1 MIASHVSHAV
11 HVTRH
16 TASQVCCLCTPDRF
30 MTSRW
35 RYHQPIALNPLGNH
49 NFIIVTLR
57 YSLLQL
63 PRNPLLLRRKYGS
76 LPSYVLK
83 SESPAAVSVAASAAS
98 AAAAAA
104 KIILMNQITSD
115 FHNTFGI
122 HLGITFAHH
131 TQPAHARVTRD
142 SSADINGLC
151 MSNTSYFKQLPR
163 INFTGDARAARLFHL
178 NILLP
183 FSRVYTLLV
192 ALCMRCAF

>member
-1 MIASHVSHAV
+1 
-11 HVTRH
+11 
-16 TASQVCCLCTPDRF
+16 

-63 PRNPLLLRRKYGS
+63 PRNPLLLHRKYGS

-83 SESPAAVSVAASAAS
+83 SESPAAASVAASAASAAS

-104 KIILMNQITSD
+104 AAAKLILMNQITSD

-131 TQPAHARVTRD
+131 THPAHARVTRD
-142 SSADINGLC
+142 SLADINGLC

-183 FSRVYTLLV
+183 FSRVCTLLV